1 MNMIFP
7 YTAFYSR
14 FFSYCLC
21 IALLLCFHTT
31 NAENRTKYPFGTVAN
46 GTISGTVSEAVS
58 GEAVIG
64 VNVLLFSEGKAQTS
78 GAKPLTGARTNKYGF
93 YSIPNVASGTYEV
106 LVRGIGFKTLVKTV
120 RLAEGETTIRMNLA
134 LQPEVTRA
142 GQVTVSASRDDAQ
155 TSTAKISSVSLSQEL
170 IKSLPAFG
178 GEADVFRAL
187 QLMPGVRTGNEVSN
201 GLFVRG
207 GSPDQNL
214 TLLDGVIIY
223 NPTHLGGLLSVFN
236 NDALR
241 DTRLLKGALPSEY
254 GGRLS
259 SVIDITMKEG
269 TKEKLSG
276 AAGLSVLNGRVT
288 VEGPINEN
296 ATFMVSGRRLWLDL
310 LASALN
316 ETIKGIDPQVA
327 NVIPRYF
334 FYDLNAKINYKLS
347 DDDRLYVSGY
357 WGYDLL
363 KSPQVFSTAT
373 FDVSWGNAIANV
385 RWNHIF
391 SPSLFGNFQA
401 NYTNYDFST
410 SIATQQQNGDTLRFS
425 SISRIRDWTL
435 KGSTEWTPSDNHV
448 VKFGIEGIYHQFR
461 GAAVSNGVFSGGG
474 FTLDA
479 TNSNEI
485 VSLEAAA
492 YAQDEWQITPS
503 LAVNAGLRS
512 VWFQNGNYSFLEP
525 RLSASYALTDAV
537 TLRGSFASANQ
548 FIHLI
553 IRNDIGVPS
562 DVWFPSTER
571 IKPASGQQ
579 YVLGGEVQMFER
591 EWLLSIEGYY
601 KHQNNLLEFKDD
613 AQFSLLAPTEDQ
625 LTSGSGEAYGT
636 EFFLQK
642 RSGKW
647 TGWIG
652 YTLSWAWRTFA
663 DLNEGKPFH
672 PRFDRRHDVS
682 VVANYKLDDEW
693 EFGATWVYQTGQA
706 FTMPVGQYDFVQ
718 LTNGRVPTGS
728 PTPRYQSTE
737 RNGFRLPDFHKLDLT
752 ATYRFAWLGL
762 PFNVSLSV
770 YNAYSRRNPF
780 VWNIRT
786 RNETQADGS
795 IKKVPYIEEVSLI
808 PFILPTFGIGFT
820 F

>member
-1 MNMIFP
+1 MSTSTRTILLYVALALVIQQF
-7 YTAFYSR
+7 TCQEIAF
-14 FFSYCLC
+14 
-21 IALLLCFHTT
+21 A
-31 NAENRTKYPFGTVAN
+31 NAPEKLAP
-46 GTISGTVSEAVS
+46 GTISGTVTEAAS

-64 VNVLLFSEGKAQTS
+64 VNVMLFAEGTLQKL

-93 YSIPNVASGTYEV
+93 YSIPNVGVGTFDLV
-106 LVRGIGFKTLVKTV
+106 VRGIGFKPLVKSV
-120 RLAEGETTIRMNLA
+120 RFSEGETAMRVNLA
-134 LQPEVTRA
+134 LQSEAART
-142 GQVTVSASRDDAQ
+142 GQVTVSASRDEAQ
-155 TSTAKISSVSLSQEL
+155 TSTAKISTVSLSQEV
-170 IKSLPAFG
+170 IKSLPALG
-178 GEADVFRAL
+178 GEADVFRAF

-214 TLLDGVIIY
+214 TLLDGVIVY

-236 NDALR
+236 TDALR
-241 DTRLLKGALPSEY
+241 DTRLLKGALPAEY

-259 SVIDITMKEG
+259 SVIDISMKEG

-276 AAGLSVLNGRVT
+276 SAGLSILNARAM

-296 ATFMVSGRRLWLDL
+296 ATFMISGRRLWLDL
-310 LASALN
+310 LAAALN
-316 ETIKGIDPQVA
+316 EPIKQWFPQA
-327 NVIPRYF
+327 ASLIPKYY

-363 KSPQVFSTAT
+363 KSPQVFSSAS
-373 FDVSWGNAIANV
+373 FDVSWGNSIANV

-391 SPSLFGNFQA
+391 SPTLFGNFQA
-401 NYTNYDFST
+401 NFTNYDFST
-410 SIATQQQNGDTLRFS
+410 DIATIQTNGDTLRFGS
-425 SISRIRDWTL
+425 VSRIRDWTL
-435 KGSTEWTPSDNHV
+435 KGSAEWTPSDEHV
-448 VKFGIEGIYHQFR
+448 VKFGVEGIYHQFR
-461 GAAVSNGVFSGGG
+461 GAAVSNGTFSGGG

-485 VSLEAAA
+485 QSLEAAI

-503 LAVNAGLRS
+503 LALNAGLRG

-537 TLRGSFASANQ
+537 TLRGSFAQANQ

-579 YVLGGEVQMFER
+579 YVLGGEVQMFEK
-591 EWLLSIEGYY
+591 EWLLSVEGYY

-625 LTSGSGEAYGT
+625 LTSGSGEAYGV
-636 EFFLQK
+636 EFFLNK
-642 RSGKW
+642 RLGKW

-652 YTLSWAWRTFA
+652 YTLSWAWRTFT
-663 DLNEGKPFH
+663 DLNNGKPFH
-672 PRFDRRHDVS
+672 PRFDRRHDLS
-682 VVANYKLDDEW
+682 VVVNYKLDDKW
-693 EFGATWVYQTGQA
+693 DFGATWVYQTGQA
-706 FTMPVGQYDFVQ
+706 FTMPIGQYDFVQ
-718 LTNGRVPTGS
+718 LTNGRVPSGT
-728 PTPRYQSTE
+728 PNPRYQSSA
-737 RNGFRLPDFHKLDLT
+737 RNGFRLPDFHKLDVT
-752 ATYRFAWLGL
+752 ATHHFEWLGL
-762 PFNVSLSV
+762 PFTVSLSI
-770 YNAYSRRNPF
+770 YNAYSRANPF

-786 RNETQADGS
+786 RDEKQADGS
-795 IKKVPYIEEVSLI
+795 IKKIPYIEEVSLI

>member
-1 MNMIFP
+1 MDLSC
-7 YTAFYSR
+7 TKTRYSIA
-14 FFSYCLC
+14 CLFVSLLFTLQ
-21 IALLLCFHTT
+21 ALC
-31 NAENRTKYPFGTVAN
+31 AEKPSTFAL
-46 GTISGTVSEAVS
+46 GTISGTITEAAS

-64 VNVLLFSEGKAQTS
+64 VNVLLFAEGTALKS
-78 GAKPLTGARTNKYGF
+78 GAKPISGARTNKYGF
-93 YSIPNVASGTYEV
+93 YSIPNIASSSYDI
-106 LVRGIGFKTLVKTV
+106 LVRGISFKTLVKTIL
-120 RLAEGETTIRMNLA
+120 LAEGATALRVNLS
-134 LQPEVTRA
+134 LQAEASRT

-155 TSTAKISSVSLSQEL
+155 TSTTKISSITIAPEV

-178 GEADVFRAL
+178 GEADVFRAF

-214 TLLDGVIIY
+214 TLLDGVIVY

-236 NDALR
+236 TDAIK
-241 DTRLLKGALPSEY
+241 DTRLIKGSLPAEY

-259 SVIDITMKEG
+259 SLIDITMKEG
-269 TKEKLSG
+269 TKEKFSG
-276 AAGLSVLNGRVT
+276 AGGLSVLNARLLL
-288 VEGPINEN
+288 EGPINEN
-296 ATFMVSGRRLWLDL
+296 STFMISGRRLWLDL
-310 LASALN
+310 LAAALN
-316 ETIKGIDPQVA
+316 EPIKKWFPQAA
-327 NVIPRYF
+327 NLIPSYF

-363 KSPQVFSTAT
+363 KNPSVFTDAA
-373 FDVSWGNAIANV
+373 FDVSWGNSLANV

-401 NYTNYDFST
+401 SFTNYDFST
-410 SIATQQQNGDTLRFS
+410 SIATQQPNGDTLRFGS
-425 SISRIRDWTL
+425 VSRIRDWTV
-435 KGSTEWTPSDNHV
+435 KGNTEWTPSDEHV
-448 VKFGIEGIYHQFR
+448 VKFGVEGIYHQFR
-461 GAAVSNGVFSGGG
+461 GAAVSNGTFSGGG

-479 TNSNEI
+479 TNTNEI
-485 VSLEAAA
+485 QSLEAAA
-492 YAQDEWQITPS
+492 FAQDEWQIMPNFA
-503 LAVNAGLRS
+503 LNAGLRG

-525 RLSASYALTDAV
+525 RLSASYALTDAI
-537 TLRGSFASANQ
+537 TLRGSFAQANQ

-579 YVLGGEVQMFER
+579 YVLGGEVQMFEK
-591 EWLLSIEGYY
+591 EWLFSIEGYY

-625 LTSGSGEAYGT
+625 LTSGSGEAYGV
-636 EFFLQK
+636 EFFLNK
-642 RSGKW
+642 RLGKW
-647 TGWIG
+647 TGWVG

-663 DLNEGKPFH
+663 ELNNGKPFN
-672 PRFDRRHDVS
+672 PRFDRRHDIS
-682 VVANYKLDDEW
+682 VVVNYKLDEKW
-693 EFGATWVYQTGQA
+693 ELGATWVYQTGQA
-706 FTMPVGQYDFVQ
+706 FTMPTGQYDFVQ
-718 LTNGRVPTGS
+718 LTNGRVPNGT
-728 PTPRYQSTE
+728 PTPRYQSTN

-752 ATYRFAWLGL
+752 ATHHFEWLGL
-762 PFNVSLSV
+762 PFNVSISI
-770 YNAYSRRNPF
+770 YNAYSRANPF
-780 VWNIRT
+780 VWNITT
-786 RNETQADGS
+786 RNEVQADGS
-795 IKKVPYIEEVSLI
+795 IKKVPTVDQISLI

>member
-1 MNMIFP
+1 MNTRIVTILLYGALILLFHQA
-7 YTAFYSR
+7 T
-14 FFSYCLC
+14 
-21 IALLLCFHTT
+21 IAKAPEKLL
-31 NAENRTKYPFGTVAN
+31 A
-46 GTISGTVSEAVS
+46 GTISGTVAEAVS

-64 VNVLLFSEGKAQTS
+64 VNVMLFAEGASQKPN
-78 GAKPLTGARTNKYGF
+78 AKPLTGARTNKYGF
-93 YSIPNVASGTYEV
+93 YSIPNVGVGVYDL
-106 LVRGIGFKTLVKTV
+106 LVRGIGFKTLVKSVTFSEGDAAV
-120 RLAEGETTIRMNLA
+120 RVNLA
-134 LQPEVTRA
+134 LQPEAARS

-155 TSTAKISSVSLSQEL
+155 TSTAKISTVSLSQEI
-170 IKSLPAFG
+170 IKSLPALG

-214 TLLDGVIIY
+214 TLLDGVVIY

-236 NDALR
+236 TDALR

-259 SVIDITMKEG
+259 SVIDISMKEG
-269 TKEKLSG
+269 TKEKFSG
-276 AAGLSVLNGRVT
+276 TAGLSILNARVT
-288 VEGPINEN
+288 LEGPINEN
-296 ATFMVSGRRLWLDL
+296 ATFMISGRRLWLDL
-310 LASALN
+310 LAAALN
-316 ETIKGIDPQVA
+316 EPIKKWFPQA
-327 NVIPRYF
+327 ASLIPSYF

-363 KSPQVFSTAT
+363 KNPQVFTDAT
-373 FDVSWGNAIANV
+373 FDVSWGNSIANV

-401 NYTNYDFST
+401 NFTNYDFST
-410 SIATQQQNGDTLRFS
+410 SIATIQTNGDTLRFGS
-425 SISRIRDWTL
+425 VSRIRDWTA
-435 KGSTEWTPSDNHV
+435 KGDVEWTPSESHL
-448 VKFGIEGIYHQFR
+448 VKIGVEGIFHQFR
-461 GAAVSNGVFSGGG
+461 GAAVSNGTFSGGG

-485 VSLEAAA
+485 QSLEAAV

-503 LAVNAGLRS
+503 LAVNAGLRG

-525 RLSASYALTDAV
+525 RLSASYALTDAI
-537 TLRGSFASANQ
+537 TLRGSFAQANQ

-571 IKPASGQQ
+571 IKTASGQQ
-579 YVLGGEVQMFER
+579 YVLGGEVQMFEK
-591 EWLLSIEGYY
+591 EWLFSVEAYY
-601 KHQNNLLEFKDD
+601 KHQNNLLEFKDG

-625 LTSGSGEAYGT
+625 LTSGSGEAYGV
-636 EFFLQK
+636 EFFLNK
-642 RSGKW
+642 RLGKW
-647 TGWIG
+647 TGWVG

-663 DLNEGKPFH
+663 DLNDGKPFH

-682 VVANYKLDDEW
+682 VVVNYKLDDKW
-693 EFGATWVYQTGQA
+693 DFGATWVYQTGQA
-706 FTMPVGQYDFVQ
+706 FTMPIGQYDFVQ
-718 LTNGRVPTGS
+718 LTNGRVPAGT
-728 PTPRYQSTE
+728 PNPRYQSTE

-752 ATYRFAWLGL
+752 ATHHFEWLGL
-762 PFNVSLSV
+762 PFNVSLSI
-770 YNAYSRRNPF
+770 YNAYSRANPF

-786 RNETQADGS
+786 RDEKQADGS

>member
-1 MNMIFP
+1 MMI
-7 YTAFYSR
+7 SR
-14 FFSYCLC
+14 LLPFLLC
-21 IALLLCFHTT
+21 SALLLMCQRVFAGNTF
-31 NAENRTKYPFGTVAN
+31 PFAL
-46 GTISGTVSEAVS
+46 GTISGTVTETVS

-64 VNVLLFSEGKAQTS
+64 VNVILFAEGMSQKQ
-78 GAKPLTGARTNKYGF
+78 GAKPLSGARTNKYGF
-93 YSIPNVASGTYEV
+93 YSLPNVAAGKYEL
-106 LVRGIGFKTLVKTV
+106 LVRGIGFKPLVRSLT
-120 RLAEGETTIRMNLA
+120 LAEGETSLRLNLS
-134 LQPEVTRA
+134 LQSAASRT
-142 GQVTVSASRDDAQ
+142 GQVTVQASRDEAQ
-155 TSTAKISSVSLSQEL
+155 TSTAKISAVSLSPEV
-170 IKSLPAFG
+170 IKTLPAFG

-214 TLLDGVIIY
+214 TLLDGVVIY

-236 NDALR
+236 TDALR
-241 DTRLLKGALPSEY
+241 DTRLLKGALPAEY

-269 TKEKLSG
+269 TKEKFSG
-276 AAGLSVLNGRVT
+276 SAGVSILNARAT

-296 ATFMVSGRRLWLDL
+296 ATFMISGRRLWLDL
-310 LASALN
+310 LAAALN
-316 ETIKGIDPQVA
+316 EPIKKWFPDA
-327 NVIPRYF
+327 ASLIPSYF

-363 KSPQVFSTAT
+363 KNPQFFTDQS

-385 RWNHIF
+385 RWNHLF
-391 SPSLFGNFQA
+391 SPTLFGNFQA
-401 NYTNYDFST
+401 NFTSYDFST
-410 SIATQQQNGDTLRFS
+410 AIASVQTNGDTLRFG
-425 SISRIRDWTL
+425 SISRIRDWTA
-435 KGSTEWTPSDNHV
+435 KGDMEWTPTQEHV
-448 VKFGIEGIYHQFR
+448 VKFGVQGIYHQFR
-461 GAAVSNGVFSGGG
+461 GAAVSTGVFSGGG

-485 VSLEAAA
+485 QSLEAAV
-492 YAQDEWQITPS
+492 YAQDEWQITPE
-503 LAVNAGLRS
+503 LNMNAGLRG
-512 VWFQNGNYSFLEP
+512 VWFQNGNYFFAEP
-525 RLSASYALTDAV
+525 RLSASFALTDAI
-537 TLRGSFASANQ
+537 TLRGSFAQANQ

-591 EWLLSIEGYY
+591 EWLFSAEGYY
-601 KHQNNLLEFKDD
+601 KRQTNILEFKDD

-625 LTSGSGEAYGT
+625 LTSGVGEAYGV
-636 EFFLQK
+636 ELFLNK
-642 RSGKW
+642 RMGQW
-647 TGWIG
+647 TGWLG
-652 YTLSWAWRTFA
+652 YTLSWAWRTFP
-663 DLNEGKPFH
+663 DLNNGKPFH

-682 VVANYKLDDEW
+682 VVVNYKHNEQW

-706 FTMPVGQYDFVQ
+706 FTMPAAQYDFVQ
-718 LTNGRVPTGS
+718 LTSGRVPNGT
-728 PTPRYQSTE
+728 PAPRYQSTD

-752 ATYRFAWLGL
+752 ATYHFPWLGL
-762 PFNVSLSV
+762 PFSFSLSI
-770 YNAYSRRNPF
+770 YNAYSRANPF
-780 VWNIRT
+780 VWDIRT
-786 RNETQADGS
+786 RDEKQADGS
-795 IKKVPYIEEVSLI
+795 IKKVPYIDEISLI

>member
-1 MNMIFP
+1 MNTRIVTILLYGALILLFHQAT
-7 YTAFYSR
+7 TAKAPEK
-14 FFSYCLC
+14 L
-21 IALLLCFHTT
+21 
-31 NAENRTKYPFGTVAN
+31 VQ
-46 GTISGTVSEAVS
+46 GTISGTVTEAVS

-64 VNVLLFSEGKAQTS
+64 VNVMLFAEGASQKS
-78 GAKPLTGARTNKYGF
+78 SAKPLTGARTNKYGF
-93 YSIPNVASGTYEV
+93 YSIPNVGAGVYDL
-106 LVRGIGFKTLVKTV
+106 LVRGIGFKTLVKSVTFSEGDAAV
-120 RLAEGETTIRMNLA
+120 RVNLA
-134 LQPEVTRA
+134 LQPEAARA

-155 TSTAKISSVSLSQEL
+155 TSTAKISTVSLSQEI
-170 IKSLPAFG
+170 IKSLPALG
-178 GEADVFRAL
+178 GEADVFRAF

-214 TLLDGVIIY
+214 TLLDGVVIY

-236 NDALR
+236 TDALR

-259 SVIDITMKEG
+259 SVIDISMKEG
-269 TKEKLSG
+269 TKEKFSG
-276 AAGLSVLNGRVT
+276 TAGLSILNARVT
-288 VEGPINEN
+288 LEGPINEN
-296 ATFMVSGRRLWLDL
+296 ATFMISGRRLWLDL
-310 LASALN
+310 LAAALN
-316 ETIKGIDPQVA
+316 EPIKKWFPQA
-327 NVIPRYF
+327 ASLIPSYF

-363 KSPQVFSTAT
+363 KNPQVFTDAT
-373 FDVSWGNAIANV
+373 FDVSWGNSLANV

-391 SPSLFGNFQA
+391 SSSLFGNFQA
-401 NYTNYDFST
+401 SFTNYDFST
-410 SIATQQQNGDTLRFS
+410 NIASQQLNGDTLRFGS
-425 SISRIRDWTL
+425 VSRIRDWTL
-435 KGSTEWTPSDNHV
+435 KGNAEWTPSDAHN
-448 VKFGIEGIYHQFR
+448 VKFGVEGIFHQFR
-461 GAAVSNGVFSGGG
+461 GAAVSNGTFSGGG

-485 VSLEAAA
+485 QSLETAV

-503 LAVNAGLRS
+503 LAVNAGLRG

-525 RLSASYALTDAV
+525 RLSASYALTDAI
-537 TLRGSFASANQ
+537 TLRGSFAQANQ

-579 YVLGGEVQMFER
+579 YVLGGEVQMFEK
-591 EWLLSIEGYY
+591 EWLFSVEGYY

-625 LTSGSGEAYGT
+625 LTSGSGDAYGV
-636 EFFLQK
+636 EFFLNK
-642 RSGKW
+642 RLGKW

-663 DLNEGKPFH
+663 DLNDGKPFH

-682 VVANYKLDDEW
+682 VVVNYKLDDKW
-693 EFGATWVYQTGQA
+693 DFGATWVYQTGQA
-706 FTMPVGQYDFVQ
+706 FTMPIGQYDFVQ
-718 LTNGRVPTGS
+718 LTNGRVPAGT
-728 PTPRYQSTE
+728 PNPRYQSTE

-752 ATYRFAWLGL
+752 ATHHFEWLGL
-762 PFNVSLSV
+762 PFNVSLSI
-770 YNAYSRRNPF
+770 YNAYSRANPF

-786 RNETQADGS
+786 RDEKQADGS
-795 IKKVPYIEEVSLI
+795 IKKIPYIEEVSLI
-808 PFILPTFGIGFT
+808 PFILPTFGFGFT